1 MEDGRKWQVEE
12 KGRGGEGREEGRGKA
27 AKEAGISGW
36 DWTGTLYPKT
46 LSPQRFHLIRH
57 STKHISY
64 SMPHAKDLR
73 IELVNEMPKHHHS
86 RADPNRGL
94 SVHTPVALVQRKNSG
109 KTEGRKDEWEGSLE
123 KTKKKNHKTQS
134 ETSSKKMKKWC
145 N

>member
-1 MEDGRKWQVEE
+1 MTSR
-12 KGRGGEGREEGRGKA
+12 RGGEGKGEERGGVKA
-27 AKEAGISGW
+27 AEEAWTSGW

-73 IELVNEMPKHHHS
+73 IELVNEMPKYHHS

-94 SVHTPVALVQRKNSG
+94 SDHTPVALVQRKNSG
-109 KTEGRKDEWEGSLE
+109 KTERRKDEWEGSLD
-123 KTKKKNHKTQS
+123 KTRG
-134 ETSSKKMKKWC
+134 
-145 N
+145 